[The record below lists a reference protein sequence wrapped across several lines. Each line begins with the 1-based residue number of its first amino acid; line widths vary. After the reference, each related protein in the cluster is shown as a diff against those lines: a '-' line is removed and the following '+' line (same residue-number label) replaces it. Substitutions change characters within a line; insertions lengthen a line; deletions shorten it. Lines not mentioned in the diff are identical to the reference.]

1 VKAFYMKDA
10 GNAKVMNVDMIAPK
24 GFGEIIGGSE
34 RETDLGLLEERL
46 KNQGED
52 PTKYGWYLDLR
63 KYGSVPHSGFGM
75 GAERLVRWICNQE
88 HIRDTIPYPRTISR
102 FNP

>member
-1 VKAFYMKDA
+1 
-10 GNAKVMNVDMIAPK
+10 MIAPK

-34 RETDLGLLEERL
+34 RETDLELLEERL
-46 KNQGED
+46 REQGED
-52 PTKYGWYLDLR
+52 PAKYGWYLDLR
-63 KYGSVPHSGFGM
+63 RYGSVQHSGFGM
-75 GAERLVRWICNQE
+75 GAERLVRWICNLE